1 MKRSVQVLVWL
12 YGRLLSLY
20 PQQYRAEYGEELQ
33 AVFGL
38 VANEATQQGTFS
50 VIRLGWRELRDLPGA
65 AIREHWQER
74 IKSIRRRKMKTKM
87 SVSPPFEPASWREG
101 LATTTPFLLLG
112 LTSLVHYLAYSLNP
126 TPPRWLGIIRFGL
139 PLISILLLAILG
151 VIKGL
156 PRWSLP
162 YAGLAGSFISMG
174 FTDYTIN
181 RILHF
186 WAPWITLHSRG
197 SWALRSVCNQGVTWL
212 GLLGIVV
219 FTVLISAGWRPL
231 RPFYRRIRDDWTLLS
246 FGMYGAALIGLLLT
260 FDDYPYHGP
269 YTAVASL
276 LLAAGAWAYLR
287 SARSW
292 QRFLSL
298 FAGVTLSMAVAAT
311 GKGIIYIYYW
321 PGRRHFTWQT
331 EVGSTVV
338 LWGWLVAMILLP
350 ALLTLGLARTARLA
364 GSGIPRAPARKEKKK
379 NGNNI
384 QTRIVA

>member
-1 MKRSVQVLVWL
+1 
-12 YGRLLSLY
+12 
-20 PQQYRAEYGEELQ
+20 
-33 AVFGL
+33 
-38 VANEATQQGTFS
+38 
-50 VIRLGWRELRDLPGA
+50 
-65 AIREHWQER
+65 
-74 IKSIRRRKMKTKM
+74 MKTIT
-87 SVSPPFEPASWREG
+87 SVLPTFEPGSWREG

-126 TPPRWLGIIRFGL
+126 TPPRWLGIISGFGL
-139 PLISILLLAILG
+139 YLISMLLLAILG

-174 FTDYTIN
+174 FTDYTIS
-181 RILHF
+181 RVLHF
-186 WAPWITLHSRG
+186 WGPWITLRSRG

-260 FDDYPYHGP
+260 FDDYPYDGP

-276 LLAAGAWAYLR
+276 ILAACAWAYLQSVR
-287 SARSW
+287 SRK
-292 QRFLSL
+292 RFLSL
-298 FAGVTLSMAVAAT
+298 FVGVTLSMAVAAT
-311 GKGIIYIYYW
+311 GKGIIYIYHW
-321 PGRRHFTWQT
+321 PGRRLFTWQT

-338 LWGWLVAMILLP
+338 LWGWLVAMILSP
-350 ALLTLGLARTARLA
+350 ALLTLLPRPKEPLQA
-364 GSGIPRAPARKEKKK
+364 G
-379 NGNNI
+379 
-384 QTRIVA
+384 